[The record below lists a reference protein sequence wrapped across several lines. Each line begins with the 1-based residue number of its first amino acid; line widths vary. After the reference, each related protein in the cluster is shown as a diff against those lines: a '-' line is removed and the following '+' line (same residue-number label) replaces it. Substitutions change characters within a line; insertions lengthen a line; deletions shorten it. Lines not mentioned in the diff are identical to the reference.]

1 MSKFSQQNIGFLNK
15 QFDRMNIPEEQ
26 REDYMNNIYDFSQQ
40 VRHIESDNNPLA
52 AAGTTS
58 AKGVYQFT
66 DDSVNTGLNRMG
78 NLGYNQDYIGGIS
91 QNPSEWDDEQADSM
105 FLSNIFAQT
114 GSDAYL
120 NKIGGGDAQARQDAY
135 YKFHHTA
142 PDDATISRVNKMMP
156 TIQDQVVTEQGADAF
171 TQPAQDTSQSSFGSN
186 FGTGKGKL
194 ASFFKGFL

>member
-1 MSKFSQQNIGFLNK
+1 MSFSQQNVDFLNK
-15 QFDRMNIPEEQ
+15 QFDRMGVDPEQ
-26 REDYMNNIYDFSQQ
+26 RESYMNNMYDFSQQ

-78 NLGYNQDYIGGIS
+78 NLGYGQDYTGGIS
-91 QNPSEWDDEQADSM
+91 QNPAEWNDEQADSM

-114 GSDAYL
+114 GSDDYL

-142 PDDATISRVNKMMP
+142 PDEATINRVNKMMP
-156 TIQDQVVTEQGADAF
+156 NIQDQVVAEQGSEAF
-171 TQPAQDTSQSSFGSN
+171 TQPQQASNSFGSK
-186 FGTGKGKL
+186 FGSGEGKI
-194 ASFFKGFL
+194 ANFFKGWT

>member
-1 MSKFSQQNIGFLNK
+1 MKFSQQNIDFLTQ
-15 QFDRMNIPEEQ
+15 QFDRMGIPEEQ
-26 REDYMNNIYDFSQQ
+26 REDYMNIMYDFSQQ

-78 NLGYNQDYIGGIS
+78 NLGYDEEYRQGIS
-91 QNPSEWDDEQADSM
+91 QNPAEWSDEQADSM
-105 FLSNIFAQT
+105 FLSNIFAQS

-142 PDDATISRVNKMMP
+142 PDEATINRVNKMMP
-156 TIQDQVVTEQGADAF
+156 TIQDQVVIEQGSEAF
-171 TQPAQDTSQSSFGSN
+171 
-186 FGTGKGKL
+186 L
-194 ASFFKGFL
+194 

>member
-1 MSKFSQQNIGFLNK
+1 MGFTPQNTQFLNS
-15 QFDRMNIPEEQ
+15 QFDRMGIPEDQ
-26 REDYMNNIYDFSQQ
+26 RESYMSNIYDFSQQ

-135 YKFHHTA
+135 YKFHHTD
-142 PDDATISRVNKMMP
+142 PDEATRSRVGKLMP
-156 TIQDQVVTEQGADAF
+156 TIQDNVVAEQGSEAF
-171 TQPAQDTSQSSFGSN
+171 TQPQQASNSFGSK
-186 FGTGKGKL
+186 FGSGQGKI
-194 ASFFKGFL
+194 ANFFKGWT

>member
-1 MSKFSQQNIGFLNK
+1 MADMVNKIKVGTKMSFSQQNVDFLSK

-26 REDYMNNIYDFSQQ
+26 REDYMNNMYDFSQQ
-40 VRHIESDNNPLA
+40 VRHVESDNNPLA

-78 NLGYNQDYIGGIS
+78 NLGYNQDFIGGIS

-114 GSDAYL
+114 GSL
-120 NKIGGGDAQARQDAY
+120 FKI
-135 YKFHHTA
+135 
-142 PDDATISRVNKMMP
+142 M
-156 TIQDQVVTEQGADAF
+156 
-171 TQPAQDTSQSSFGSN
+171 
-186 FGTGKGKL
+186 
-194 ASFFKGFL
+194 

>member
-1 MSKFSQQNIGFLNK
+1 MSFSQQNINFLNS
-15 QFDRMNIPEEQ
+15 QFDRMGIPEEQ
-26 REDYMNNIYDFSQQ
+26 REDYMNNMYDFSQQ

-78 NLGYNQDYIGGIS
+78 NLGYNQDFIGGIS

-105 FLSNIFAQT
+105 FLSNMFAQS

-120 NKIGGGDAQARQDAY
+120 NRIGGGDAEARQEAY

-142 PDDATISRVNKMMP
+142 PDEATINRVNKMMP
-156 TIQDQVVTEQGADAF
+156 TIQDQVVAEQGADAF
-171 TQPAQDTSQSSFGSN
+171 TQPAEDTSQNFGSN
-186 FGTGKGKL
+186 FGTGKGKI
-194 ASFFKGFL
+194 ANFFKGFL